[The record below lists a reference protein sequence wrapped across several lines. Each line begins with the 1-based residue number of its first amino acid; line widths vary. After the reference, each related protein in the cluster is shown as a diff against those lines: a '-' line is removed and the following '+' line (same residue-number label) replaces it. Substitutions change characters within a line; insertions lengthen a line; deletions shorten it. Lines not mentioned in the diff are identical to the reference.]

1 MESLFY
7 ALVPD
12 NKQNRKKNLF
22 RNKRGECLFVFC
34 DSVLWVSGVGERQRV
49 KIYLKLQIKKSKETK
64 RLIRVI
70 SNN

>member
-1 MESLFY
+1 MERLFY

-22 RNKRGECLFVFC
+22 RNKRGECLFVFFFAIVFC
-34 DSVLWVSGVGERQRV
+34 GFRVFGERQRV

-64 RLIRVI
+64 RMIRVI
-70 SNN
+70 